1 MCKIEAMR
9 MGRVLGL
16 VAAALAVLIGGL
28 VLAVYVTRDEDNIQ
42 VDNVLSEDISKAIA
56 QSEDPDVGTGG
67 RVDLRQVADFD
78 WDRVLVVAPDVSRAR
93 ISRALGREWT
103 GVAGLDQGE
112 LLIFRRGDKI
122 ARFANYRG
130 VGRFEGF
137 EPLQEIPRDD
147 AVFQVR
153 GLVVR
158 PSGAG

>member
-1 MCKIEAMR
+1 MR

-16 VAAALAVLIGGL
+16 VAAALALLIGGL

-42 VDNVLSEDISKAIA
+42 VDNVLSENISKAIA

-78 WDRVLVVAPDVSRAR
+78 WDRVLIVAPGVSHAR
-93 ISRALGREWT
+93 ISKALGREWT
-103 GVAGLDQGE
+103 GVAGVDFGE
-112 LLIFRRGDKI
+112 LLIFRRGDEI

-130 VGRFEGF
+130 IGRFKGF
-137 EPLQEIPRDD
+137 EPLQEIARDR

-153 GLVVR
+153 SMVV
-158 PSGAG
+158 SEAG

>member
-1 MCKIEAMR
+1 

-16 VAAALAVLIGGL
+16 VAAALALLIGGL
-28 VLAVYVTRDEDNIQ
+28 VLAVYLTRDEDNIQ

-78 WDRVLVVAPDVSRAR
+78 WDRVLIVAPGVSRAR

-103 GVAGLDQGE
+103 GVVGLDQGE
-112 LLIFRRGDKI
+112 LLIFRRGDGI

-130 VGRFEGF
+130 IGHFEGF
-137 EPLQEIPRDD
+137 EPLHELPRDR
-147 AVFQVR
+147 AVLQVR
-153 GLVVR
+153 AMR
-158 PSGAG
+158 ISEAG